1 MAASHHH
8 PCPNARFSVNFIVR
22 TLAMFLI
29 AACAI
34 PAGASDKKSPKA
46 KAAAKSHA
54 GAVRHRAQALASM
67 PLYATRSDAMAFAR
81 ELAERRQLDATW
93 TQQVV
98 GQARYMPPIAQA
110 VLPATGPSAKNWKL
124 YRERFV
130 EPKRIAAGVAFWQM
144 HRATLERAQEQTGV
158 PAEIIVGIIGIETLY
173 GKNAG
178 GYRVIDALCTL
189 AFDFPTSHP
198 RAAQR
203 TAFFQGELEAYLAL
217 AARNHMNPLGLRG
230 SYAGAMG
237 MPQFMPSSWEK
248 YGVDFDGDG
257 RVDLYNSP
265 QDVIGSVA
273 NYFKA
278 FQWQPGMPT
287 HYALQLDPHSADLAT
302 LLLPDIKPTFSPFD
316 MVAHGARLDTAG
328 MQHHGAL
335 SLLEL
340 QNGAEAPLYLAGTDN
355 FYAITRYNWSSYYA
369 LAVIELGRA
378 IAQALPTR
386 STVQK

>member
-1 MAASHHH
+1 M
-8 PCPNARFSVNFIVR
+8 NSVIR
-22 TLAMFLI
+22 TIAIFLI
-29 AACAI
+29 ATCSI
-34 PAGASDKKSPKA
+34 SAGANNKNGIKKKTRGKPQTE
-46 KAAAKSHA
+46 
-54 GAVRHRAQALASM
+54 AVRQRAERERALALASM
-67 PLYATRSDAMAFAR
+67 PLYATRTDALAFAR
-81 ELAERRQLDATW
+81 QLAERRQLDTTW
-93 TQQVV
+93 AQHTVA
-98 GQARYMPPIAQA
+98 QARFLPAIAQA
-110 VLPATGPSAKNWKL
+110 VLPATGSTAKNWKL

-130 EPKRIAAGVAFWQM
+130 EPKRIAAGVAFWQKN
-144 HRATLERAQEQTGV
+144 RQTLERAQQATGV

-173 GKNAG
+173 GKHSG
-178 GYRVIDALCTL
+178 GFRVIDALCTL
-189 AFDFPTSHP
+189 AFDFPSSHP

-203 TAFFQGELEAYLAL
+203 TAFFQGELEAFLAL
-217 AARNHMNPLGLRG
+217 TARNHMDPLTLRG

-257 RVDLYNSP
+257 KVDLYHSP

-287 HYALQLDPHSADLAT
+287 HYPLQIDPQSADLAT
-302 LLLPDIKPTFSPFD
+302 LLLPDIKPTFSAFD
-316 MVAHGARLDTAG
+316 MMAHGARLDAAG
-328 MQHHGAL
+328 QQHPGAL

-340 QNGAEAPLYLAGTDN
+340 QNGTEAPLYLAGTDN

-378 IAQALPTR
+378 ITQALPASATM
-386 STVQK
+386 QK